1 MVIAG
6 VAYQCAQV
14 LSYDVLKHVVVEYP
28 GLWAST
34 GVVAWGPEVVT
45 RRGVTNR
52 LWYSRRVSLWLCP

>member
-1 MVIAG
+1 MIIAG

-34 GVVAWGPEVVT
+34 GVVA
-45 RRGVTNR
+45 
-52 LWYSRRVSLWLCP
+52 